1 MCNTPAPCAPYG
13 GRTRCADP
21 CPPPCPPPCRS
32 TSTLLLCD
40 TATTPTP
47 VRLTVVDDSVTTL
60 GLEARFPDLAGSH
73 AALWSGGALT
83 YPADPNGS
91 AGDGTQVYRTAV
103 GRITATPPN
112 CQGATGTLTVSVRVT
127 QNGPGAGQAQ
137 VGSLRLYR
145 NTTLSGFDNVMSN
158 APVGHVETLT
168 VSTPITAADLTSGD
182 LYVAL
187 YLETFHNTS
196 KSWTADQFSI
206 TAQLDGCA
214 VPFLRIFV
222 IDCNTGTV
230 LCHSDTTLDGRPYTP
245 TGQVGQCSTPN
256 STSS

>member
-1 MCNTPAPCAPYG
+1 MCNTRVPCAPHG
-13 GRTRCADP
+13 GRTRCA
-21 CPPPCPPPCRS
+21 CPPPCRS

-40 TATTPTP
+40 ITTATP
-47 VRLTVVDDSVTTL
+47 VRLTVVDDTVATL
-60 GLEARFPDLAGSH
+60 GLEARFPDLPGSH

-83 YPADPNGS
+83 YPADPNGA

-103 GRITATPPN
+103 GRITATSPPA
-112 CQGATGTLTVSVRVT
+112 CEGATGTLTISARVT

-145 NTTLSGFDNVMSN
+145 NTMLTGFDNVTPN

-168 VSTPITAADLTSGD
+168 VSAPITAADLASGN

-187 YLETFHNTS
+187 YLETFHVTS

-206 TAQLDGCA
+206 TAQLNGCT
-214 VPFLRIFV
+214 VQFLRTFV

-230 LCHSDTTLDGRPYTP
+230 LRHSDTTLDGRPYTP
-245 TGQVGQCSTPN
+245 TGQVGQCSTA
-256 STSS
+256 SDSSI

>member
-1 MCNTPAPCAPYG
+1 
-13 GRTRCADP
+13 
-21 CPPPCPPPCRS
+21 
-32 TSTLLLCD
+32 LLCD

-60 GLEARFPDLAGSH
+60 GLGRITPDLAGSH

-83 YPADPNGS
+83 YPADPNAS

-103 GRITATPPN
+103 GRITATPPPA
-112 CQGATGTLTVSVRVT
+112 CEGATGTLTISTRVT
-127 QNGPGAGQAQ
+127 LNGPGAGQWQ
-137 VGSLRLYR
+137 DGSLMLYR
-145 NTTLSGFDNVMSN
+145 GTTRIAEDQVTRF

-168 VSTPITAADLTSGD
+168 VSAPVTAADLADGN

-187 YLETFHNTS
+187 YLETFHVTS

-214 VPFLRIFV
+214 EQFLRTFV
-222 IDCNTGTV
+222 IDCNTGAV

-245 TGQVGQCSTPN
+245 TGPVGQCSTPN
-256 STSS
+256 NSSI

>member
-1 MCNTPAPCAPYG
+1 M
-13 GRTRCADP
+13 
-21 CPPPCPPPCRS
+21 
-32 TSTLLLCD
+32 LCD
-40 TATTPTP
+40 TSTTPTP
-47 VRLTVVDDSVTTL
+47 VTLTVVDDSVTTL
-60 GLEARFPDLAGSH
+60 GLGRTNPDLPGSH

-83 YPADPNGS
+83 YPADPNAS
-91 AGDGTQVYRTAV
+91 AGDNGQVYRTAV
-103 GRITATPPN
+103 GRITATPSN

-127 QNGPGAGQAQ
+127 QNGPGAGVLQ
-137 VGSLRLYR
+137 VGGLGLYR
-145 NTTLSGFDNVMSN
+145 GTTRIATDNVMQN

-168 VSTPITAADLTSGD
+168 VSAPVTAADLASGD

-187 YLETFHNTS
+187 GLETFHGTS

-206 TAQLDGCA
+206 TAQLDGCSTQ
-214 VPFLRIFV
+214 FLRTLV

-256 STSS
+256 NSSI

>member
-1 MCNTPAPCAPYG
+1 MCNTPVPCAPHG
-13 GRTRCADP
+13 GRTPCA
-21 CPPPCPPPCRS
+21 CSCPPPCRS
-32 TSTLLLCD
+32 SSTLLLCD
-40 TATTPTP
+40 TTTATP
-47 VRLTVVDDSVTTL
+47 VTLTIVDDTVATL

-112 CQGATGTLTVSVRVT
+112 CEGATGTLTASARVT
-127 QNGPGAGQAQ
+127 QNGPGRGLALD
-137 VGSLRLYR
+137 GSLRLYR
-145 NTTLSGFDNVMSN
+145 NTTLTGSDNVMPD

-168 VSTPITAADLTSGD
+168 TSAPITAADLASGN

-187 YLETFHNTS
+187 YLETFHGTS

-206 TAQLDGCA
+206 TAQLNGCA
-214 VPFLRIFV
+214 VQFLRTFV
-222 IDCNTGTV
+222 IDCSTGAV
-230 LCHSDTTLDGRPYTP
+230 LTHSDTTLDGRPYTP
-245 TGQVGQCSTPN
+245 TGQVGQCRTPN
-256 STSS
+256 NSSI

>member
-1 MCNTPAPCAPYG
+1 MCNTPVPCAPYG
-13 GRTRCADP
+13 GRTPCASS
-21 CPPPCPPPCRS
+21 CPPPCRS

-40 TATTPTP
+40 TSTTPTP
-47 VRLTVVDDSVTTL
+47 VRLTVVDDSVTTIGL
-60 GLEARFPDLAGSH
+60 GRGNPDLAGSH

-83 YPADPNGS
+83 YPADPNAS
-91 AGDGTQVYRTAV
+91 AGDNGQVYRTAV
-103 GRITATPPN
+103 GRITATPSN
-112 CQGATGTLTVSVRVT
+112 CEGATGTLSVSTRVT
-127 QNGPGAGQAQ
+127 LNGPGAGVLQD
-137 VGSLRLYR
+137 GWLSLWR
-145 NTTLSGFDNVMSN
+145 NTTTIAEDNVLRN

-168 VSTPITAADLTSGD
+168 VSAPVTAADLASGD

-187 YLETFHNTS
+187 ALETFHVTS

-206 TAQLDGCA
+206 TAQLNGCA
-214 VPFLRIFV
+214 VQFLRTFV
-222 IDCNTGTV
+222 IDCNTGTI